1 MCEHRSR
8 GNVVC
13 IATRLLSGQSGVQI
27 PIAQEVLE
35 VFQKILVYF
44 HLFSPERQQN
54 FLSVLL
60 AVI

>member
-27 PIAQEVLE
+27 PIAQEILE
-35 VFQKILVYF
+35 VFQKIWYI
-44 HLFSPERQQN
+44 QQN